1 MNAES
6 IAIEPEL
13 DLSPGQTREQAL
25 KLRAIMDKQG
35 KTGKAT
41 LKNFLAI
48 IDENPPLWDT
58 DEEFEEFMGI
68 LRELRKS
75 RSTP

>member
-41 LKNFLAI
+41 LTNLLAI
-48 IDENPPLWDT
+48 IDENPPLWET
-58 DEEFEEFMGI
+58 DEEFEEYMGI

-75 RSTP
+75 RSVP